1 MSFNPFK
8 NIGPG
13 VIVAAAFIG
22 PGTVTLCSIA
32 GVSFGY
38 ALLWAVLL
46 STLATMVLQEMAARI
61 GLITQKGL
69 AELLRR
75 QLANSIWQQ
84 PALWLIILAIVL
96 GNTAYQAGNIGGGVL
111 GLEAILGPLT
121 FEVFGLRIN
130 FAALTLGLG
139 AFIVLSQNSDKRL
152 TKVLTVLVL
161 FMSLSF
167 VITAL
172 IIQPDFSDLLT
183 GLVQPTIPDK
193 SVWTIIGLI
202 GTTIVPYNIFLHASL
217 VHKKWHTIDALPQ
230 LRRDTYWT
238 IGLGGI
244 VSMSIVICAAGSGI
258 TQINNAVDLAQGLHP
273 LYGSMA
279 TILMGVGLFAAGMTS
294 AITAP
299 LAAAYVA
306 SGCLGWSTDL
316 NNKRFKI
323 VWRAVL
329 LVGVVLATLQIKP
342 ITLIQVAQVANGT
355 LIFIIVALVLW
366 LINQQTLMKKAKNT
380 PLQNI
385 LGGFVFV
392 ITLVVGLKGISGVL
406 QILN

>member
-1 MSFNPFK
+1 MSLNPFK

-32 GVSFGY
+32 GVSYGY

-61 GLITQKGL
+61 GLMTQKGL
-69 AELLRR
+69 AELLR
-75 QLANSIWQQ
+75 QHLKNSFWRQ
-84 PALWLIILAIVL
+84 PALWLIMLAIVL

-111 GLEAILGPLT
+111 GLEAIMGPMN
-121 FEVFGLRIN
+121 VKIFGLSFNIT
-130 FAALTLGLG
+130 ALALGSG

-152 TKVLTVLVL
+152 TQILTVLVL

-167 VITAL
+167 VVTAL
-172 IIQPDFSDLLT
+172 IIQPDIADLLA
-183 GLVQPTIPDK
+183 GLVHPTIPEK
-193 SVWTIIGLI
+193 SIWTIIGLI

-217 VHKKWHTIDALPQ
+217 VRKKWHTIESLPAL
-230 LRRDTYWT
+230 RKDTYWT
-238 IGLGGI
+238 IGLGGL

-258 TQINNAVDLAQGLHP
+258 TQINNAVDLAQGLSP
-273 LYGSMA
+273 LYGAMA
-279 TILMGVGLFAAGMTS
+279 TLLMGVGLFAAGMTS

-306 SGCLGWSTDL
+306 CGCLGWSTDL
-316 NNKRFKI
+316 NNNRFKL
-323 VWRAVL
+323 VWRLVL
-329 LVGVVLATLQIKP
+329 LVGVVLATIQIKP

-355 LIFIIVALVLW
+355 LIFIIAALVLW
-366 LINQQTLMKKAKNT
+366 LINQRTIMKQATNT
-380 PLQNI
+380 TVQNI
-385 LGGFVFV
+385 LGIIVFIV
-392 ITLVVGLKGISGVL
+392 TLVVGLKGISGVL
-406 QILN
+406 QILH

>member
-1 MSFNPFK
+1 MNPFK

-75 QLANSIWQQ
+75 KLANSIWRQ

-121 FEVFGLRIN
+121 FEVFGFRIN
-130 FAALTLGLG
+130 FAALGLGLG

-172 IIQPDFSDLLT
+172 IIQPDIADLVS
-183 GLVQPTIPDK
+183 GLVQPRIPDK

-217 VHKKWHTIDALPQ
+217 VRKKWHSIDALPKLQ
-230 LRRDTYWT
+230 RDTYWT
-238 IGLGGI
+238 IGLGGL

-258 TQINNAVDLAQGLHP
+258 MQINNAADLAQGLRP

-279 TILMGVGLFAAGMTS
+279 TLLMGVGLFAAGMTS

-316 NNKRFKI
+316 NHKRFKL
-323 VWRAVL
+323 VWRTVL
-329 LVGVVLATLQIKP
+329 LVGVVLASLQIKP
-342 ITLIQVAQVANGT
+342 IILIQVAQVANGT

-366 LINQQTLMKKAKNT
+366 LINQQTLMKKATNT

-385 LGGFVFV
+385 LGVIVFV
-392 ITLVVGLKGISGVL
+392 ITLVVGIKGISGVL
-406 QILN
+406 QILY

>member
-1 MSFNPFK
+1 MPMNPFK

-46 STLATMVLQEMAARI
+46 STIATMVLQEMAARI
-61 GLITQKGL
+61 GLMTQKDL
-69 AELLRR
+69 AELLRQ
-75 QLANSIWQQ
+75 QLEHSIWRQ
-84 PALWLIILAIVL
+84 PALWLIMLAIVL

-111 GLEAILGPLT
+111 GLEAIMGPLT
-121 FEVFGLRIN
+121 FEIFGLRLN
-130 FAALTLGLG
+130 MAALALGLG
-139 AFIVLSQNSDKRL
+139 AFVVLSQNSDKRL
-152 TKVLTVLVL
+152 TQILTVLVL

-167 VITAL
+167 VLTAI
-172 IIQPDFSDLLT
+172 IIQPDIPDLLA
-183 GLVQPTIPDK
+183 GLVQPKIPEK
-193 SVWTIIGLI
+193 SIWTIIGLI

-217 VHKKWHTIDALPQ
+217 VRKKWHRAESLNALRKDTI
-230 LRRDTYWT
+230 WT

-258 TQINNAVDLAQGLHP
+258 TQINNAVDLAQGLSP

-279 TILMGVGLFAAGMTS
+279 TMLMGVGLFAAGMTS

-306 SGCLGWSTDL
+306 CGCLGWSTDL
-316 NNKRFKI
+316 NHNRFKL
-323 VWRAVL
+323 VWRTVL
-329 LVGVVLATLQIKP
+329 LVGVVLATTQIKP
-342 ITLIQVAQVANGT
+342 ITLIKVAQVANGT
-355 LIFIIVALVLW
+355 LIFIIAALVLW
-366 LINQQTLMKKAKNT
+366 LVNQQTLMKKAVNT
-380 PLQNI
+380 RVQNALGI
-385 LGGFVFV
+385 LVFIV
-392 ITLVVGLKGISGVL
+392 TLIVGLKGISGVL

>member
-1 MSFNPFK
+1 
-8 NIGPG
+8 
-13 VIVAAAFIG
+13 
-22 PGTVTLCSIA
+22 
-32 GVSFGY
+32 
-38 ALLWAVLL
+38 
-46 STLATMVLQEMAARI
+46 MAARI

-121 FEVFGLRIN
+121 SEVFGLRVN

-172 IIQPDFSDLLT
+172 IIQPDIADLVS

-217 VHKKWHTIDALPQ
+217 VRKKWHSIDALPKLQ
-230 LRRDTYWT
+230 RDTYWT
-238 IGLGGI
+238 IGLGGL

-258 TQINNAVDLAQGLHP
+258 MQINNAADLAQGLRP

-279 TILMGVGLFAAGMTS
+279 TLLMGVGLFAAGMTS

-306 SGCLGWSTDL
+306 SGCLGWPTDL
-316 NNKRFKI
+316 NHKRFKL
-323 VWRAVL
+323 VWRTVL
-329 LVGVVLATLQIKP
+329 LVGVVLASLQIKP
-342 ITLIQVAQVANGT
+342 IILIQVAQVANGT

-366 LINQQTLMKKAKNT
+366 LINQQTLMKKATNT

-385 LGGFVFV
+385 LGVIVFV
-392 ITLVVGLKGISGVL
+392 ITLVVGIKGISGVL
-406 QILN
+406 QILY

>member
-32 GVSFGY
+32 GVGFGY

-121 FEVFGLRIN
+121 FEVFGLRVN

-172 IIQPDFSDLLT
+172 IIQPDFSDLLA

-217 VHKKWHTIDALPQ
+217 VHKKWHAIDALPQ

-385 LGGFVFV
+385 LGVFVFV

>member
-96 GNTAYQAGNIGGGVL
+96 GNIAYQAGNIGGGVL

-121 FEVFGLRIN
+121 FEVFGLRVN

-172 IIQPDFSDLLT
+172 IIQPDFSDLLA

-217 VHKKWHTIDALPQ
+217 VHKKWHAIDALPQ

-323 VWRAVL
+323 VWRVVL

-385 LGGFVFV
+385 LGVLVFV

>member
-121 FEVFGLRIN
+121 FGVFGLRVN

-193 SVWTIIGLI
+193 SVWTIIGLM

-385 LGGFVFV
+385 LGVFVFV

>member
-8 NIGPG
+8 NIGQG
-13 VIVAAAFIG
+13 VIFAAAFIG

-32 GVSFGY
+32 GVGFGY

-121 FEVFGLRIN
+121 FEVFGLRVN

-172 IIQPDFSDLLT
+172 IIQPDFSDLLA

-385 LGGFVFV
+385 LGVFVFV

>member
-13 VIVAAAFIG
+13 VIIAAAFIG

-61 GLITQKGL
+61 GLMTQKGL

-121 FEVFGLRIN
+121 FEVFGLRVN
-130 FAALTLGLG
+130 FAALGLGLG

-152 TKVLTVLVL
+152 TQVLTVLVL

-172 IIQPDFSDLLT
+172 IIQNDIADLVS

-193 SVWTIIGLI
+193 SVWTII
-202 GTTIVPYNIFLHASL
+202 
-217 VHKKWHTIDALPQ
+217 
-230 LRRDTYWT
+230 
-238 IGLGGI
+238 
-244 VSMSIVICAAGSGI
+244 
-258 TQINNAVDLAQGLHP
+258 
-273 LYGSMA
+273 
-279 TILMGVGLFAAGMTS
+279 
-294 AITAP
+294 
-299 LAAAYVA
+299 
-306 SGCLGWSTDL
+306 
-316 NNKRFKI
+316 
-323 VWRAVL
+323 
-329 LVGVVLATLQIKP
+329 
-342 ITLIQVAQVANGT
+342 
-355 LIFIIVALVLW
+355 
-366 LINQQTLMKKAKNT
+366 
-380 PLQNI
+380 
-385 LGGFVFV
+385 
-392 ITLVVGLKGISGVL
+392 
-406 QILN
+406 

>member
-75 QLANSIWQQ
+75 QLANSIWRQT
-84 PALWLIILAIVL
+84 ALWLIILAIVL

-121 FEVFGLRIN
+121 FEVFGLRVN

-172 IIQPDFSDLLT
+172 IIQPDFSDLLA

-217 VHKKWHTIDALPQ
+217 VRKKWHSIDALPK

-385 LGGFVFV
+385 LGVLVFV

>member
-69 AELLRR
+69 AELLR
-75 QLANSIWQQ
+75 QHLQNSLWRR
-84 PALWLIILAIVL
+84 PALWLIMIAIVL

-111 GLEAILGPLT
+111 GIEAIFGPLT
-121 FEVFGLRIN
+121 FDIFGFDLKIT
-130 FAALTLGLG
+130 ALGLGLG
-139 AFIVLSQNSDKRL
+139 AFLVLSQNSDKRL
-152 TKVLTVLVL
+152 TQILTLLVL

-167 VITAL
+167 LLTAM
-172 IIQPDFSDLLT
+172 IIQPNIYDLMA
-183 GLVQPTIPDK
+183 GLLKPTIPEK
-193 SVWTIIGLI
+193 SIWTIIGLI

-217 VHKKWHTIDALPQ
+217 VHKKWHTVDALPQ

-238 IGLGGI
+238 IGLGGL

-258 TQINNAVDLAQGLHP
+258 TQINNAIDLAQGLTP

-279 TILMGVGLFAAGMTS
+279 TLLMGVGLFAAGMTS

-306 SGCLGWSTDL
+306 CGCLGWSTDL
-316 NNKRFKI
+316 NNNRFKQ
-323 VWRAVL
+323 VWRLVL

-342 ITLIQVAQVANGT
+342 ITLIQLAQVANGT
-355 LIFIIVALVLW
+355 LIFIIAGLVLW
-366 LINQQTLMKKAKNT
+366 LINQKTLMQKAGNT
-380 PLQNI
+380 PLQNVMG
-385 LGGFVFV
+385 LLVFI
-392 ITLVVGLKGISGVL
+392 ITIVVGIKGISGVV
-406 QILN
+406 QILY